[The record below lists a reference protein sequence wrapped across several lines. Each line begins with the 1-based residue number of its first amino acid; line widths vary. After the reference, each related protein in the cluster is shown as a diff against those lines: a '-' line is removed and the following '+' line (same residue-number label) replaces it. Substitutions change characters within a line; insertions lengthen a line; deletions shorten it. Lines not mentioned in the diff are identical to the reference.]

1 MHAAKAPST
10 QNASV
15 RPAESASS
23 ESGAGH
29 EAHGHASKDG
39 TTPQHSLAA
48 LTAAD
53 DVAPAIAPPPS
64 AKPQCGAPTK
74 LRTAR
79 ARAQALGVWPKLVLR
94 LELMEC
100 SPSMSGGWTQQDCAR
115 VW

>member
-39 TTPQHSLAA
+39 TTPMSVGYEEAVGLIQAGKMGMNLAV
-48 LTAAD
+48 LTL
-53 DVAPAIAPPPS
+53 PP
-64 AKPQCGAPTK
+64 KKHKGA
-74 LRTAR
+74 
-79 ARAQALGVWPKLVLR
+79 R
-94 LELMEC
+94 L
-100 SPSMSGGWTQQDCAR
+100 
-115 VW
+115 